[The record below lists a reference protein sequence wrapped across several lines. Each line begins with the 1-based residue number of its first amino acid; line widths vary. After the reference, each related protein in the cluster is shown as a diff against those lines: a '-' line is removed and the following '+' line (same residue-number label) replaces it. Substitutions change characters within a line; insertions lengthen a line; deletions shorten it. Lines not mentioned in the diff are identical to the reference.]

1 MVAEA
6 LGGLHPSKRTTVR
19 LLFPGA
25 TIGAVSLIPIRPGAP
40 DAPATGAPDSR
51 PGSGRAAES
60 ERRDAARNRELLLR
74 TARELIEER
83 GVDGLTMATLARRAG
98 VGNGTVFRRFGSRAG
113 LMVNLLSDAEAQFQ
127 GRFMFGP
134 PPLGPGA
141 PPLERLIAVGT
152 ERIGWVLEYGD
163 LARAADVS
171 AYNRFDVPAAVLWH
185 RHLEL
190 LLRQAGVTADPWLMA
205 GALSVTLEPERI
217 LHSVR
222 VHGVAPDR
230 LVESWR
236 ELVTRVVNGA

>member
-1 MVAEA
+1 
-6 LGGLHPSKRTTVR
+6 
-19 LLFPGA
+19 
-25 TIGAVSLIPIRPGAP
+25 VSLIPIRPG
-40 DAPATGAPDSR
+40 
-51 PGSGRAAES
+51 SGRAAEP

-74 TARELIEER
+74 AARELIEER

-141 PPLERLIAVGT
+141 PPLERLIAVGA